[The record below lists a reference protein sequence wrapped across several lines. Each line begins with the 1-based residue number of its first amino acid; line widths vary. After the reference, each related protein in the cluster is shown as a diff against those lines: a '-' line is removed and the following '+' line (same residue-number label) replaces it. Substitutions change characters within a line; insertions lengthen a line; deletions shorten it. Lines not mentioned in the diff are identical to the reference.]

1 MARLSDKVILVT
13 GGTRGIGRAIV
24 EKLLAEG
31 AQVAFTYRGSHAAA
45 EALTQAYPPDRLRA
59 YQADVTDAARA
70 EAVVSDILQAWGRID
85 GLVNN
90 AGITQDNLL
99 LRMSEAQWDAVIAT
113 NLKGPFLYTKAV
125 LKPMLSRR
133 QGSILQI
140 SSIVGLEG
148 NPGQAN
154 YAAAKA
160 GLIAFSK
167 SVAKEVGSRNIRVN
181 VVAPGFIQSD
191 MTANLP
197 AEQWKSRIPL
207 GRLGQPE
214 EVAAL
219 CAFLLSDEAAYIT
232 GQVFVVDGGMT

>member
-1 MARLSDKVILVT
+1 MRLTNKVILVT
-13 GGTRGIGRAIV
+13 GGTRGIGKAIV

-31 AQVAFTYRGSHAAA
+31 ARVAFTYRGSRDLA
-45 EALTQAYPPDRLRA
+45 EALIQQAPDRLLA
-59 YQADVTDAARA
+59 FQADVTDPARTD
-70 EAVVSDILQAWGRID
+70 AVISEVVQTWQQID

-99 LRMSEAQWDAVIAT
+99 LRMTEAQWDAVIAT
-113 NLKGPFLYTKAV
+113 NLKGPFLYSKAV

-133 QGSILQI
+133 RGA
-140 SSIVGLEG
+140 IVNITSVVGIQG

-160 GLIAFSK
+160 GVIAFTRSL
-167 SVAKEVGSRNIRVN
+167 AREVGSRNIRVN
-181 VVAPGFIQSD
+181 AIAPGFIRTD
-191 MTANLP
+191 MTADLP
-197 AEQWKSRIPL
+197 AEEWKKSIAL
-207 GRLGQPE
+207 GRLGEPE

-219 CAFLLSDEAAYIT
+219 CAFLLSDEASYIT

>member
-1 MARLSDKVILVT
+1 MTQLTDKVILVT
-13 GGTRGIGRAIV
+13 GGSRGIGRAIV
-24 EKLLAEG
+24 EKLVAEG
-31 AQVAFTYRGSHAAA
+31 AKVAFTYRGSKELA
-45 EALTQAYPPDRLRA
+45 EALVAMAPERIKA
-59 YQADVTDAARA
+59 YQADVTDAAAA
-70 EAVVSDILQAWGRID
+70 EALISDLLKGWGRID

-99 LRMSEAQWDAVIAT
+99 LRMNEAQWDAVIAT

-125 LKPMLSRR
+125 LKPMLSQRK
-133 QGSILQI
+133 GSIVNV
-140 SSIVGLEG
+140 SSIVGLQG

-181 VVAPGFIQSD
+181 VVAPGFIRTD

-197 AEQWKSRIPL
+197 TEEWKSRIAL
-207 GRLGQPE
+207 GRLGE
-214 EVAAL
+214 AAEVASL
-219 CAFLLSDEAAYIT
+219 CAFLLSDEASYIT
-232 GQVFVVDGGMT
+232 GQVFVVDGGML

>member
-1 MARLSDKVILVT
+1 MTRLTDKVILVT
-13 GGTRGIGRAIV
+13 GGSRGIGRAIV
-24 EKLLAEG
+24 EKLVAEG
-31 AQVAFTYRGSHAAA
+31 AKVAFTYRGSKELA
-45 EALTQAYPPDRLRA
+45 EALVATAPEHIKA
-59 YQADVTDAARA
+59 YQADVTDATAA
-70 EAVVSDILQAWGRID
+70 EALINDLLKGWGRID

-113 NLKGPFLYTKAV
+113 NLKGPFIYTKAV
-125 LKPMLSRR
+125 LKPMLSQRK
-133 QGSILQI
+133 GSIVNI
-140 SSIVGLEG
+140 SSIVGLQG

-181 VVAPGFIQSD
+181 VVAPGFIRTD

-197 AEQWKSRIPL
+197 AEEWKSRIAL
-207 GRLGQPE
+207 GRLGE
-214 EVAAL
+214 AAEVASL
-219 CAFLLSDEAAYIT
+219 CAFLLSDEASYIT
-232 GQVFVVDGGMT
+232 GQVFVVDGGML

>member
-1 MARLSDKVILVT
+1 MFTLEGKTILVT

-24 EKLLAEG
+24 EAVLAAG
-31 AQVAFTYRGSHAAA
+31 AQVAFTYRGSQQLA
-45 EALTQAYPPDRLRA
+45 EALVAQAPERLRS
-59 YQADVTDAARA
+59 YQADVTDGKRA
-70 EAVVSDILQAWGRID
+70 EAIVNDILQVWKRLD

-99 LRMSEAQWDAVIAT
+99 LRMTEAQWDAVLNT
-113 NLKGPFLYTKAV
+113 NLKGPFLYTKAA
-125 LKPMLSRR
+125 LKPMLAQRS
-133 QGSILQI
+133 GSIVNI
-140 SSIVGLEG
+140 SSIVGLQG

-160 GLIAFSK
+160 GLIAFTR
-167 SVAKEVGSRNIRVN
+167 SVAREVGSRNIRVN
-181 VVAPGFIQSD
+181 AIAPGFIRTD

-197 AEQWKSRIPL
+197 AEEWRKTIPL
-207 GRLGQPE
+207 GRLGEPQ

-219 CAFLLSDEAAYIT
+219 CAFLLSDQAAYIT

>member
-1 MARLSDKVILVT
+1 MTRLTDKVILVT
-13 GGTRGIGRAIV
+13 GGSRGIGRAIV
-24 EKLLAEG
+24 EKLVAEG
-31 AQVAFTYRGSHAAA
+31 AKVAFTYRGSKELA
-45 EALTQAYPPDRLRA
+45 EALVAMAPERIKA
-59 YQADVTDAARA
+59 YQADVTDAAAA
-70 EAVVSDILQAWGRID
+70 EALISDLLKGWGRID

-99 LRMSEAQWDAVIAT
+99 LRMNEAQWDAVIAT

-125 LKPMLSRR
+125 LKPMLSQRK
-133 QGSILQI
+133 GSIVNI
-140 SSIVGLEG
+140 SSIVGLQG

-181 VVAPGFIQSD
+181 VVAPGFIRTD

-197 AEQWKSRIPL
+197 AEEWKSRIAL
-207 GRLGQPE
+207 GRLGE
-214 EVAAL
+214 AAEVASL
-219 CAFLLSDEAAYIT
+219 CAFLLSDEASYIT
-232 GQVFVVDGGMT
+232 GQVFVVDGGML

>member
-1 MARLSDKVILVT
+1 MTRLTDKVILVT
-13 GGTRGIGRAIV
+13 GGSRGIGRAIV
-24 EKLLAEG
+24 EKLVAEG
-31 AQVAFTYRGSHAAA
+31 AKVAFTYRGSKELA
-45 EALTQAYPPDRLRA
+45 ETLVATAPEHIKA
-59 YQADVTDAARA
+59 YQADVTDASAA
-70 EAVVSDILQAWGRID
+70 EALINDLLKSWGRID

-99 LRMSEAQWDAVIAT
+99 LRMSEAQWDAVITT

-125 LKPMLSRR
+125 LKPMLAQRK
-133 QGSILQI
+133 GSIVNI
-140 SSIVGLEG
+140 SSIVGLQG

-181 VVAPGFIQSD
+181 VVAPGFIRTD

-197 AEQWKSRIPL
+197 AEEWKSRIAL
-207 GRLGQPE
+207 GRLGE
-214 EVAAL
+214 AAEVASL
-219 CAFLLSDEAAYIT
+219 CAFLLSDEASYIT
-232 GQVFVVDGGMT
+232 GQVFVVDGGML

>member
-1 MARLSDKVILVT
+1 MFTLEGKTILVT

-24 EKLLAEG
+24 EAVLAAG
-31 AQVAFTYRGSHAAA
+31 GRVAFTYRGSQELA
-45 EALTQAYPPDRLRA
+45 ETLVAQAPERLRS
-59 YQADVTDAARA
+59 YQADVTDAKRA
-70 EAVVSDILQAWGRID
+70 EAIVNDILQVWKRLD

-99 LRMSEAQWDAVIAT
+99 LRMTEAQWDAVLNT

-125 LKPMLSRR
+125 LKPMLAQRS
-133 QGSILQI
+133 GSIVNI
-140 SSIVGLEG
+140 SSIVGLQG

-160 GLIAFSK
+160 GLIAFTR
-167 SVAKEVGSRNIRVN
+167 SVAREIGSRNIRVN
-181 VVAPGFIQSD
+181 AIAPGFIRTD

-197 AEQWKSRIPL
+197 AEEWRKTIPL
-207 GRLGQPE
+207 GRLGEPQ

-219 CAFLLSDEAAYIT
+219 CAFLLSDQAAYIT
-232 GQVFVVDGGMT
+232 GQVFVIDGGMI

>member
-1 MARLSDKVILVT
+1 MPNLSDKVILVT

-24 EKLLAEG
+24 ERLLAEG
-31 AQVAFTYRGSHAAA
+31 AHVAFTYRGSQAAA
-45 EALTQAYPPDRLRA
+45 ETLTQAHPTHTRA

-70 EAVVSDILQAWGRID
+70 EAVISDILQTWGRID

-99 LRMSEAQWDAVIAT
+99 LRMSEAQWDAVMAT

-133 QGSILQI
+133 QGSIVNM

-154 YAAAKA
+154 YAATKA

-167 SVAKEVGSRNIRVN
+167 SIAKEVGSRNIRVN
-181 VVAPGFIQSD
+181 VIAPGFIQSD
-191 MTANLP
+191 MTAALP

-232 GQVFVVDGGMT
+232 GQVFVIDGGMT

>member
-1 MARLSDKVILVT
+1 MRLTNKVILVT
-13 GGTRGIGRAIV
+13 GGTRGIGKAIV

-31 AQVAFTYRGSHAAA
+31 ARVAFTYRGSRDLA
-45 EALTQAYPPDRLRA
+45 EALVQQAPDRLLA
-59 YQADVTDAARA
+59 FQADVTDPARTD
-70 EAVVSDILQAWGRID
+70 AVISEVVQTWQQID

-99 LRMSEAQWDAVIAT
+99 LRMTEAQWDAVIAT
-113 NLKGPFLYTKAV
+113 NLKGPFLYSKAV

-133 QGSILQI
+133 RGAIVNI
-140 SSIVGLEG
+140 TSIVGIQG

-160 GLIAFSK
+160 GVIAFTRSL
-167 SVAKEVGSRNIRVN
+167 AREVGSRNIRVN
-181 VVAPGFIQSD
+181 AIAPGFIRTD
-191 MTANLP
+191 MTADLP
-197 AEQWKSRIPL
+197 AEEWKKSIAL
-207 GRLGQPE
+207 GRLGEPE

-219 CAFLLSDEAAYIT
+219 CAFLLSDEASYIT